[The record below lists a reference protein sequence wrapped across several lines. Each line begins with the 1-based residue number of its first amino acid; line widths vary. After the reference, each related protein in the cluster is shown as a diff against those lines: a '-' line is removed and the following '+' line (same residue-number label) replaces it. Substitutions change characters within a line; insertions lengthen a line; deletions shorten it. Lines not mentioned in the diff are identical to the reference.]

1 MQQNYDSSDSGYL
14 MDSFEG
20 ISSHFTDVEILNTSE
35 VNVVAKAK
43 RYGRW
48 WLLKGLCKEVAGEAG
63 YQQRLRKE
71 LEVLM
76 QLQHPGV
83 VTAVGFEEVDG
94 LGWCIVMD
102 YVDGMTMKEWL
113 LHKPSSHQKRRV
125 VTELCETV
133 GYIHSKGIVHRDLK
147 PENIIVTNN
156 GSNVKLIDFGL
167 ADTDSYTVL
176 KQPAGT
182 AKYMS
187 PEQAQTAVADVRNDI
202 YSIGVILKQMNL
214 GLRYH
219 YIINRCIKPIDKR
232 YQNID
237 SLMNDI
243 RRRSRI
249 IKQLLI
255 VCTILLLVG
264 LSVWTV
270 VQRNELRKI
279 YSKVESSKQQL
290 EQQQEVVGVTINE
303 LNDSLRKATSDYH
316 QLKDEQK
323 RKADE
328 RQKVEDAIARGK
340 AEIDKA
346 MEHTGIK
353 QHLDTLSDF
362 VYFRTEIISRIND
375 GVAAS
380 NQYTDRIRN
389 DFTKS
394 EMSEIENALS
404 VHYSKI
410 QGQIVKR
417 YNSLKEAYDK
427 RFMQGD

>member
-1 MQQNYDSSDSGYL
+1 MQQDYDSSASSYL
-14 MDSFEG
+14 TDSFEG
-20 ISSHFTDVEILNTSE
+20 ISRQFTDVEILNTSE

-76 QLQHPGV
+76 LLQHPGV
-83 VTAVGFEEVDG
+83 VTAVGFEEVDE

-102 YVDGMTMKEWL
+102 YVDGMTLKEWL
-113 LHKPSSHQKRRV
+113 RHKTSSQQKRRV
-125 VTELCETV
+125 VMELCETV
-133 GYIHSKGIVHRDLK
+133 GYVHSKGIVHRDLK

-202 YSIGVILKQMNL
+202 YSIGVMLKQMNL

-232 YQNID
+232 YQNIG

-243 RRRSRI
+243 KREPLL

-255 VCTILLLVG
+255 ICTILLLVG
-264 LSVWTV
+264 LSVWTGI
-270 VQRNELRKI
+270 QRNELRKI
-279 YSKVESSKQQL
+279 YSKVENSKQQ
-290 EQQQEVVGVTINE
+290 QEEVEITLNE
-303 LNDSLRKATSDYH
+303 LNDSLRKVTSAHH
-316 QLKDEQK
+316 QLKDEQI
-323 RKADE
+323 RKTAE

-346 MEHTGIK
+346 MKNTGIK
-353 QHLDTLSDF
+353 QHFDTLSDF
-362 VYFRTEIISRIND
+362 AYFRPEILSKISD
-375 GVAAS
+375 GAMAS
-380 NQYTDRIRN
+380 NQYTDRIRD
-389 DFTKS
+389 DFTQS
-394 EMSEIENALS
+394 EMGEIENALS
-404 VHYSKI
+404 IHYGKI
-410 QGQIVKR
+410 QEQLVKR
-417 YNSLKEAYDK
+417 YNSMKEAYDK
-427 RFMQGD
+427 KIMQGN

>member
-1 MQQNYDSSDSGYL
+1 MQQDHDSSVSGYL
-14 MDSFEG
+14 TDSFEG
-20 ISSHFTDVEILNTSE
+20 ISRQFTDVEILNTSE

-63 YQQRLRKE
+63 YQQRLHKE

-83 VTAVGFEEVDG
+83 VTAVGFEEVDE

-102 YVDGMTMKEWL
+102 YVDGMTLKEWL
-113 LHKPSSHQKRRV
+113 RHKPSSQQKRRMV
-125 VTELCETV
+125 MELCETV
-133 GYIHSKGIVHRDLK
+133 GYVHSKGIVHRDLK

-167 ADTDSYTVL
+167 ADTDSYAVL

-182 AKYMS
+182 PHYMS

-243 RRRSRI
+243 RKGPLL

-255 VCTILLLVG
+255 VCITLILIG
-264 LSVWTV
+264 LFVLTG

-279 YSKVESSKQQL
+279 YSKVENSKQQ
-290 EQQQEVVGVTINE
+290 QEDVGITINE
-303 LNDSLRKATSDYH
+303 LNDSLKKVTSTHH
-316 QLKDEQK
+316 QLKDEQI
-323 RKADE
+323 RKTAE

-340 AEIDKA
+340 GEIDKA
-346 MEHTGIK
+346 VEHTGIK

-362 VYFRTEIISRIND
+362 AYFRPEIFSKISD
-375 GVAAS
+375 GTATS

-394 EMSEIENALS
+394 EMEEIENALS
-404 VHYSKI
+404 VHYGKI
-410 QGQIVKR
+410 QEQFVKR
-417 YNSLKEAYDK
+417 YNSMKEAYDK
-427 RFMQGD
+427 KIMQGD